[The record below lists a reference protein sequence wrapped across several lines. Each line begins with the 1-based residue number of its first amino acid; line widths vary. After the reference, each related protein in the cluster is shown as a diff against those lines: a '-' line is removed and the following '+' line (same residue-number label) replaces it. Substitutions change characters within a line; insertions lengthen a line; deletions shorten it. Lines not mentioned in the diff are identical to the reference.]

1 MMRDVGLIGIAG
13 ALLWRRQAR
22 WAIHVTLAARQ
33 EGRQEG
39 NRGEED
45 DKLRLRGD
53 RGGGHGGGGRGNVR
67 EGPVGRSEGVTW
79 SKALRSDRSETIPY
93 TPSGSRRMRVIT
105 VVVCSPRR

>member
-22 WAIHVTLAARQ
+22 WAIHVTSAA
-33 EGRQEG
+33 RQEG

-67 EGPVGRSEGVTW
+67 EGLGRSEGVTW
-79 SKALRSDRSETIPY
+79 SKALRSDRSETIPPFRDY

>member
-22 WAIHVTLAARQ
+22 WVIHVTSAARQ

-45 DKLRLRGD
+45 DKLI
-53 RGGGHGGGGRGNVR
+53 
-67 EGPVGRSEGVTW
+67 EG
-79 SKALRSDRSETIPY
+79 
-93 TPSGSRRMRVIT
+93 
-105 VVVCSPRR
+105 

>member
-53 RGGGHGGGGRGNVR
+53 RGGGHGGGGNVRVR
-67 EGPVGRSEGVTW
+67 EGPVGRWRASRGR
-79 SKALRSDRSETIPY
+79 KRSVRTVPRLY
-93 TPSGSRRMRVIT
+93 LTPHRGRVAC
-105 VVVCSPRR
+105 V